1 MVDDQTLCSIRA
13 IIDYLYDDEERSYE
27 EADEKGKNGHIF
39 TYVRNLREWLDQIT
53 GYRIERCP
61 KCNALSYEI
70 HGEGELSDGR
80 HYPLDGCTA
89 CGYSWNYAQKHGG
102 DMNAKKDN
110 LN

>member
-27 EADEKGKNGHIF
+27 EADEEGKNGHIF

-89 CGYSWNYAQKHGG
+89 CGYSWNSTQEQGG
-102 DMNAKKDN
+102 DMDAKKDN